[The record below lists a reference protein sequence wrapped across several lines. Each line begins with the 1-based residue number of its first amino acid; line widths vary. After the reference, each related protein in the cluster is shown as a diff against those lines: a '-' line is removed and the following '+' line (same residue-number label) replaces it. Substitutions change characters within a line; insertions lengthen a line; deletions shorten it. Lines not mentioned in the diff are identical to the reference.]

1 MHTLIKI
8 CKDIIY
14 LRLFSI
20 GALRKEFPENSFLT
34 FIVAHDMVSANGATS
49 EPQYYKKSDGS
60 QDARRGSLNILNEPL
75 PLYDH
80 FKIWRFL
87 GLNWQY

>member
-60 QDARRGSLNILNEPL
+60 QDARRGSPGLPNEPSDQ
-75 PLYDH
+75 YD
-80 FKIWRFL
+80 I
-87 GLNWQY
+87 